1 MLARWGSEH
10 YNSVNNWT
18 SVFVRGNSM
27 ILLREAVLWQS
38 ANTSNRELKQPRQRR
53 QQEGHKFA
61 YLTIKN
67 NSFAR
72 FARAFFI
79 FSHFA
84 DVLVRSTTWNDLF
97 CSCVDDLSIWWQ
109 KFNFVFLSLKAWF
122 QFNSRIVGTHFVSV
136 MTLNNLK
143 IIAETRSY
151 IFRWRFRCRQR
162 RVCLRSLLSALESFY
177 SGHLTLLN
185 WFDTKL
191 VWCTRL

>member
-27 ILLREAVLWQS
+27 ILVSEAVLWQS

-53 QQEGHKFA
+53 HQERHKFA

-72 FARAFFI
+72 FACAFFI

-84 DVLVRSTTWNDLF
+84 DILVLSTTWNDLF

-109 KFNFVFLSLKAWF
+109 KFNFVFLSLKGWF

-143 IIAETRSY
+143 IIAETLH
-151 IFRWRFRCRQR
+151 FQMTF
-162 RVCLRSLLSALESFY
+162 LLSSTSCLLKIPIISF
-177 SGHLTLLN
+177 GVFLQ
-185 WFDTKL
+185 WPFDPTQL
-191 VWCTRL
+191 IWY